1 MSFAQLDGDSDVEV
15 DGQEKEEGAN
25 ELGRLVEP
33 EGAPG
38 AGALVVAADA
48 AEDARRG
55 HREYSRLRQL
65 MEMLHR
71 DAKDKYDVDGD
82 YEQFKKVEKIYEEL
96 YEVEDSRLFLKY
108 PGLF

>member
-1 MSFAQLDGDSDVEV
+1 M
-15 DGQEKEEGAN
+15 
-25 ELGRLVEP
+25 P
-33 EGAPG
+33 EDAPG

-71 DAKDKYDVDGD
+71 DAKDKYDIDGD
-82 YEQFKKVEKIYEEL
+82 NVKFKKEEKVYEEL
-96 YEVEDSRLFLKY
+96 YEVEASRLDLKY

>member
-1 MSFAQLDGDSDVEV
+1 MSFAQLDGESDVEV

-25 ELGRLVEP
+25 ELGRLVGP

-38 AGALVVAADA
+38 AGALVVAAYA

-71 DAKDKYDVDGD
+71 DAKDKYDIDGD

-96 YEVEDSRLFLKY
+96 YEVEASRLDLKY

>member
-1 MSFAQLDGDSDVEV
+1 M
-15 DGQEKEEGAN
+15 
-25 ELGRLVEP
+25 P
-33 EGAPG
+33 EDAPG

-71 DAKDKYDVDGD
+71 DAKDKYDIDGD
-82 YEQFKKVEKIYEEL
+82 NVKFKKVEKVYEDAYEE
-96 YEVEDSRLFLKY
+96 EVTKLNLKY

>member
-1 MSFAQLDGDSDVEV
+1 M
-15 DGQEKEEGAN
+15 
-25 ELGRLVEP
+25 P
-33 EGAPG
+33 EDAPG

-96 YEVEDSRLFLKY
+96 YEVEASRLDLKY